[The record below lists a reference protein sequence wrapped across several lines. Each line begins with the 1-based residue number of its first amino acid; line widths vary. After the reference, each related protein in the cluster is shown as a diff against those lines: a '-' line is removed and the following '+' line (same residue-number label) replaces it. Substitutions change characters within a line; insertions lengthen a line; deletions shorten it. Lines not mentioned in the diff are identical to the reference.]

1 MPAEAACTGSTS
13 PTVSRSF
20 SAEYP
25 HMADWAF
32 VVLRVLCLISLDVT
46 FWRNYGVGAMN
57 WRLMNGSFWIY
68 RSYVDV
74 DEIGL

>member
-1 MPAEAACTGSTS
+1 
-13 PTVSRSF
+13 
-20 SAEYP
+20 
-25 HMADWAF
+25 MADWAF

-46 FWRNYGVGAMN
+46 LWRNHGVGAMN